1 MQDVQ
6 SRPDSRGIDIQHV
19 GVKNVHLPLKIAQKG
34 GGYQS
39 VLGNVSLSVDLP
51 MQFKGTHMSRFIE
64 VLYGWSG
71 EPLSNTLIAEVLKD
85 TCAALAASRAQ
96 IVIRFKY
103 FVNKQAPVSRKRS
116 VLDYNCEFIGELD
129 GGKHIFTLGVEVPVT
144 SCCPCS
150 KEISD
155 YGAHNQRTMVR
166 ARVRFS
172 SAGFLWIEDLIQ
184 LLEATGSCEIY
195 PLLKREDEKYVTE
208 KAYENPKFV
217 EDILR
222 DVVLALRAEPR
233 VRWFSVECESFE
245 SIHNHSAF
253 ANHTETK
260 AKETKK
266 KGEPTCPS

>member
-1 MQDVQ
+1 MKDVQ
-6 SRPDSRGIDIQHV
+6 SSPDTRGIDIQQV
-19 GVKNVHLPLKIAQKG
+19 GVKHVHLPLKIAQKS

-39 VLGNVSLSVDLP
+39 VLGNVSLSMELP

-64 VLYGWSG
+64 VLSGWIG
-71 EPLSNTLIAEVLKD
+71 EPLSNVQISSVLRD
-85 TCAALAASRAQ
+85 TCSALSARKAQ
-96 IVIRFKY
+96 LSIRFKY
-103 FVNKQAPVSRKRS
+103 FVGKTAPVSKRPS
-116 VLDYNCEFIGELD
+116 VLDYNCEFIGD
-129 GGKHIFTLGVEVPVT
+129 IDDDKVTFTLGVEVPVT

-155 YGAHNQRTMVR
+155 FGAHNQRSMVR

-172 SAGFLWIEDLIQ
+172 SAGFLWIEDLI
-184 LLEATGSCEIY
+184 LMLETTGSCEIF
-195 PLLKREDEKYVTE
+195 PLLKREDEKFVTE
-208 KAYENPKFV
+208 AAYSNPKFV

-253 ANHTETK
+253 ASHVE
-260 AKETKK
+260 AKK
-266 KGEPTCPS
+266 KV